1 MGIFG
6 DTLRQ
11 SRAHKG
17 VSLKEAEHATRI
29 NRHHLAA
36 LEEENFGALPPLI
49 YQRGIVRNYATY
61 LDLDVNKLLSMFE
74 EARGIP
80 EDTELV
86 AAMKPLDMPNHW
98 APNFAIIAFLV
109 VMSAIVFAWL
119 YSAYFAPSDAVPTA
133 PEIVATVTPVSND
146 QLVMPTETPVPPSP
160 TPKPTS
166 TPKPT
171 EEPPPTAA
179 PTDPPVEETA
189 PEQDALAAEAPS
201 EEEFTPEES
210 VAEESVAEEPASEET
225 TGTYTFSFVADSDL
239 ELTVEVDG
247 VTQFSGY
254 LPAGDSTGFLSGD
267 HFAVYTSDAASTQ
280 IVREDGSSFYMGD
293 SFFELP

>member
-61 LDLDVNKLLSMFE
+61 LDLDVNKLLKMFE

-80 EDTELV
+80 EDTELM

-119 YSAYFAPSDAVPTA
+119 YSAYFNPSAAVPTA

-146 QLVMPTETPVPPSP
+146 ALVMPTETPAPPTN
-160 TPKPTS
+160 TPEPTS

-171 EEPPPTAA
+171 RTPQPTAE
-179 PTDPPVEETA
+179 PTDPPVAETVPEEDQTLAADSAAEEEVIPEETVEEEPTETEMTGSLTLYFENRA
-189 PEQDALAAEAPS
+189 DYAIDLYVTADGAEAYCCS
-201 EEEFTPEES
+201 L
-210 VAEESVAEEPASEET
+210 EPGEQTDWYS
-225 TGTYTFSFVADSDL
+225 ADSFY
-239 ELTVEVDG
+239 
-247 VTQFSGY
+247 VT
-254 LPAGDSTGFLSGD
+254 
-267 HFAVYTSDAASTQ
+267 TSDGNALWITKD
-280 IVREDGSSFYMGD
+280 DGDPAFMMGMVE
-293 SFFELP
+293 FPLP